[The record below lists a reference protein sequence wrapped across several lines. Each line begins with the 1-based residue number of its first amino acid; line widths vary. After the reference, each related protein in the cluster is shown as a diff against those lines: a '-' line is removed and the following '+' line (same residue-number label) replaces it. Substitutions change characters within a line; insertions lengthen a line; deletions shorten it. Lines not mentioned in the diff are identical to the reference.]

1 MSAAQPAGGQPMRRW
16 PTVFP
21 QLGVLKR
28 PVDRF
33 ARRLRGLG
41 CTTLMGM
48 CGIVGYVGH
57 RPACGV
63 VIDALRRME
72 YRGYDSSGIALLDGR
87 GGLTVCRRAGRLVN
101 LEEAV
106 AAMASA
112 SEGSL
117 TGTTGL
123 GHTRWAT
130 HGRPTDRNAH
140 PHRDA
145 SGKIAVVHNGIIEN
159 YPHLRRELESAG
171 VEFAS
176 DTDTEAA
183 VHLVAREYRHG
194 VAAGDFPASVLAV
207 LRRLEG
213 HFTLVFANADEPGMI
228 VAARRSTPLVLGI
241 GDGEMFV
248 GSDVAAFI
256 PHTRD
261 AVELGQDQAVVLTAD
276 GYRITDFDGNED
288 SANARRFHI
297 DWDLAAAEKGG
308 YEYFMLKEIAEQ
320 PAAVADT
327 LIGHFVDGRVVLDE
341 QRLSDQELREVDK
354 VFVVACGTAYHSGL
368 LAKYAI
374 EHWTRLPVEVEVASE
389 FRYRDP
395 VLDRST
401 LVVAI
406 SQSGETADTL
416 EAVRHAKEQKAKVLA
431 VCNTN
436 GSQIP
441 RECDAVLYTRAG
453 PEIGVAST
461 KTFLAQIA
469 ANYLVGLALAQARG
483 TKYPDEVEREY
494 RELEAMP
501 ELIDRVIAGM
511 EPVAALAHRFAQSS
525 AVLFLGRHVGYP
537 VALEGALKLKELAYM
552 HAEGF
557 AAGELKHG
565 PIALIEDGLPVFV
578 IMPSPK
584 GSAVLHA
591 KLLSNIREIQA
602 RGAITIVIAE
612 EGDETVRPHADH
624 LIEIPSVSTLL
635 QPLLSTIP
643 LQVFAASVAQARGY
657 DVDKPRNLAK
667 SVTVE

>member
-1 MSAAQPAGGQPMRRW
+1 
-16 PTVFP
+16 
-21 QLGVLKR
+21 
-28 PVDRF
+28 
-33 ARRLRGLG
+33 
-41 CTTLMGM
+41 M
-48 CGIVGYVGH
+48 CGIVGYVGQ
-57 RPACGV
+57 RPARDIV
-63 VIDALRRME
+63 VDALRRME
-72 YRGYDSSGIALLDGR
+72 YRGYDSSGVALLDGH
-87 GGLTVCRRAGRLVN
+87 GGMAVRRRAGRLSN
-101 LEEAV
+101 LE
-106 AAMASA
+106 AALAESDA
-112 SEGSL
+112 EGL
-117 TGTTGL
+117 VGNTGV

-145 SGKIAVVHNGIIEN
+145 AGKIAVVHNGIIEN
-159 YPHLRRELESAG
+159 FAALRSELEAEG

-176 DTDTEAA
+176 DTDTEVA
-183 VHLVAREYRHG
+183 VHLVSRQYHHG
-194 VAAGDFPASVLAV
+194 PHAGDFVASVMAV
-207 LRRLEG
+207 LPRLEG
-213 HFTLVFANADEPGMI
+213 HFTLVFASADDAGTI
-228 VAARRSTPLVLGI
+228 VAARRSTPLVVGV
-241 GDGEMFV
+241 GDGEMFL

-256 PHTRD
+256 EHTRE
-261 AVELGQDQAVVLTAD
+261 AVELGQDQAVVITAD
-276 GYRITDFDGNED
+276 GYRVTDFHGED
-288 SANARRFHI
+288 APARPFHI
-297 DWDLAAAEKGG
+297 DWDLSAAEKGG

-327 LIGHFVDGRVVLDE
+327 LLGHFVDGRIVLDE

-354 VFVVACGTAYHSGL
+354 VFIVACGTAYHSGM

-374 EHWTRLPVEVEVASE
+374 EHWTRLPVEVELASE

-401 LVVAI
+401 LVIAI

-483 TKYPDEVEREY
+483 TKYPDEVAREFS
-494 RELEAMP
+494 ELESMP
-501 ELIDRVIAGM
+501 DLIARVLTCMA
-511 EPVAALAHRFAQSS
+511 PVTELAHRFASS
-525 AVLFLGRHVGYP
+525 STVLFLGRHVGYP

-565 PIALIEDGLPVFV
+565 PIALIEDGLPVIV
-578 IMPSPK
+578 VMPSPK
-584 GSAVLHA
+584 NAAMLHS

-602 RGAITIVIAE
+602 RGAVTIVIAE
-612 EGDETVRPHADH
+612 EGDDTVRPYADH
-624 LIEIPSVSTLL
+624 LIEMPAVSTLF

-643 LQVFAASVAQARGY
+643 LQVFAAGVAQARGY

>member
-1 MSAAQPAGGQPMRRW
+1 VR
-16 PTVFP
+16 
-21 QLGVLKR
+21 
-28 PVDRF
+28 
-33 ARRLRGLG
+33 
-41 CTTLMGM
+41 
-48 CGIVGYVGH
+48 
-57 RPACGV
+57 
-63 VIDALRRME
+63 
-72 YRGYDSSGIALLDGR
+72 
-87 GGLTVCRRAGRLVN
+87 RRAGRLAN
-101 LEEAV
+101 LEAALDEAH
-106 AAMASA
+106 ASLV
-112 SEGSL
+112 GS
-117 TGTTGL
+117 TGL

-145 SGKIAVVHNGIIEN
+145 TGQIAVVHNGIIEN
-159 YPHLRRELESAG
+159 FTALRAEVEADG

-176 DTDTEAA
+176 DTDTEVA
-183 VHLVAREYRHG
+183 VHLVSRQYHHG
-194 VAAGDFPASVLAV
+194 DTAGDFTASVLAV

-213 HFTLVFANADEPGMI
+213 HFTLVFANADEPGTI
-228 VAARRSTPLVLGI
+228 IAARRSTPLVVGV
-241 GDGEMFV
+241 GDGEMFI

-256 PHTRD
+256 EHTRD
-261 AVELGQDQAVVLTAD
+261 AVELGQDQAVVITAG
-276 GYRITDFDGNED
+276 GYRITDFDGND
-288 SANARRFHI
+288 MTASARTFHI
-297 DWDLAAAEKGG
+297 DWDVSAAEKGG

-320 PAAVADT
+320 PAAVSDT
-327 LIGHFVDGRVVLDE
+327 LLGRFVDGRIVLDE

-374 EHWTRLPVEVEVASE
+374 EHWTRLPVEVELASE

-395 VLDRST
+395 VLDQHT

-416 EAVRHAKEQKAKVLA
+416 EAVRHAKTQKAKVLA
-431 VCNTN
+431 ICNTN

-461 KTFLAQIA
+461 KTFLAQVT

-483 TKYPDEVEREY
+483 TKYPDEVERVY
-494 RELEAMP
+494 RDLEAMP
-501 ELIDRVIAGM
+501 DLVARVLDTV
-511 EPVAALAHRFAQSS
+511 EPVFALAHRFAKSQT
-525 AVLFLGRHVGYP
+525 VLFLGRHVGYP

-565 PIALIEDGLPVFV
+565 PIALIEDDLPVIV
-578 IMPSPK
+578 VMPSPK
-584 GSAVLHA
+584 NSPTLHA

-602 RGAITIVIAE
+602 RGAVTIVIAE
-612 EGDETVRPHADH
+612 EGDDTVRPYADH
-624 LIEIPSVSTLL
+624 LFEIPAVPTLF

-643 LQVFAASVAQARGY
+643 LQVFAAGVAQARGY

>member
-1 MSAAQPAGGQPMRRW
+1 
-16 PTVFP
+16 
-21 QLGVLKR
+21 
-28 PVDRF
+28 
-33 ARRLRGLG
+33 
-41 CTTLMGM
+41 
-48 CGIVGYVGH
+48 
-57 RPACGV
+57 
-63 VIDALRRME
+63 ME
-72 YRGYDSSGIALLDGR
+72 YRGYDSAGIALVDGV
-87 GGLTVCRRAGRLVN
+87 GKLTVRRRAGRLSN
-101 LEEAV
+101 LESALADTES
-106 AAMASA
+106 AALA
-112 SEGSL
+112 G
-117 TGTTGL
+117 GTGL

-145 SGKIAVVHNGIIEN
+145 AGKIAVVHNGIIEN
-159 YPHLRRELESAG
+159 FAILRRELEAAG

-176 DTDTEAA
+176 DTDTEVA
-183 VHLVAREYRHG
+183 VHLVAQEYQHG
-194 VAAGDFPASVLAV
+194 ETAGDFAASVLAV
-207 LRRLEG
+207 LRCLEG
-213 HFTLVFANADEPGMI
+213 HFTLVFANADEPGTI
-228 VAARRSTPLVLGI
+228 VAARRSTPLVVGI

-256 PHTRD
+256 GHTRD
-261 AVELGQDQAVVLTAD
+261 AVELGQDQAVVITAD
-276 GYRITDFDGNED
+276 AYRITDFDGND
-288 SANARRFHI
+288 DAGNAREFHI

-320 PAAVADT
+320 PTAVADT
-327 LIGHFVDGRVVLDE
+327 LLGHFVDGRIVLDE
-341 QRLSDQELREVDK
+341 QRLSDQELREIDK

-374 EHWTRLPVEVEVASE
+374 EHWTRLPVEVELASE

-431 VCNTN
+431 ICNTN

-501 ELIDRVIAGM
+501 DLVARVIA
-511 EPVAALAHRFAQSS
+511 EIKPVAALAYRFAQASTI
-525 AVLFLGRHVGYP
+525 LFLGRHVGYP

-565 PIALIEDGLPVFV
+565 PIALIEDDLPVIV
-578 IMPSPK
+578 VMPSPK
-584 GSAVLHA
+584 SSAMLHA
-591 KLLSNIREIQA
+591 KLLSNIREIQT

-612 EGDETVRPHADH
+612 EGDDTVRPYADH
-624 LIEIPSVSTLL
+624 LIEIPSVSTLF

>member
-1 MSAAQPAGGQPMRRW
+1 
-16 PTVFP
+16 
-21 QLGVLKR
+21 
-28 PVDRF
+28 
-33 ARRLRGLG
+33 
-41 CTTLMGM
+41 M

-57 RPACGV
+57 RPALPIV
-63 VIDALRRME
+63 VEALRRME
-72 YRGYDSSGIALLDGR
+72 YRGYDSAGVAVLDGA
-87 GGLTVCRRAGRLVN
+87 GGMAVERKAGKLSN
-101 LEEAV
+101 LDAELDDLGRDTFV
-106 AAMASA
+106 
-112 SEGSL
+112 
-117 TGTTGL
+117 GTAGM

-140 PHRDA
+140 PHRNADA
-145 SGKIAVVHNGIIEN
+145 TVAVVHNGIIEN
-159 YPHLRRELESAG
+159 FAPLRAELEAGG

-176 DTDTEAA
+176 DTDTEVA
-183 VHLVAREYRHG
+183 VHLVARAYAEG
-194 VAAGDFPASVLAV
+194 PTAGDFVESALAV

-213 HFTLVFANADEPGMI
+213 AFTLVFTHVDHPDTI
-228 VAARRSTPLVLGI
+228 VAARRSTPLVVGV
-241 GDGEMFV
+241 GQDEMFV

-256 PHTRD
+256 EHTRD
-261 AVELGQDQAVVLTAD
+261 AVELGQDQVVVITAD
-276 GYRITDFDGNED
+276 GYSIMHFDGTE
-288 SANARRFHI
+288 AQGRPFRI

-308 YEYFMLKEIAEQ
+308 HDYFMLKEIQEQ

-327 LIGHFVDGRVVLDE
+327 LLGHFDKGRITLDE
-341 QRLSDQELREVDK
+341 QRLSDQELRDVDK
-354 VFVVACGTAYHSGL
+354 VFVVACGSAYHSGL
-368 LAKYAI
+368 VAKYAI
-374 EHWTRLPVEVEVASE
+374 EHWTRLPVEVELASE

-416 EAVRHAKEQKAKVLA
+416 EAVRHAKEQKARVLA

-441 RECDAVLYTRAG
+441 READAVLYTRAG

-461 KTFLAQIA
+461 KAFLAQVT

-483 TKYPDEVEREY
+483 TKYPDEVAREY
-494 RELEAMP
+494 RDLEAMP
-501 ELIDRVIAGM
+501 DLVAAVLETV
-511 EPVAALAHRFAQSS
+511 EPVRALARELATSPT
-525 AVLFLGRHVGYP
+525 VLFLGRHVGYP

-565 PIALIEDGLPVFV
+565 PIALIEDGLPVIV
-578 IMPSPK
+578 VMPSPK
-584 GSAVLHA
+584 GRAVLHS

-602 RGAITIVIAE
+602 RGARTVVIAE
-612 EGDETVRPHADH
+612 EGDETVRPYADH
-624 LIEIPSVSTLL
+624 LIEIPAAPTLL

-643 LQVFAASVAQARGY
+643 LQVFAAEVAQARGY

>member
-1 MSAAQPAGGQPMRRW
+1 
-16 PTVFP
+16 
-21 QLGVLKR
+21 
-28 PVDRF
+28 
-33 ARRLRGLG
+33 
-41 CTTLMGM
+41 M

-57 RPACGV
+57 RQALTV
-63 VIDALRRME
+63 VVEALRRME
-72 YRGYDSSGIALLDGR
+72 YRGYDSAGIAVLDGQ
-87 GGLTVCRRAGRLVN
+87 GGMAVERKAGRLAN
-101 LEEAV
+101 LEAELDEVGA
-106 AAMASA
+106 
-112 SEGSL
+112 EHFTGS
-117 TGTTGL
+117 TGI

-145 SGKIAVVHNGIIEN
+145 GNTVAVVHNGIIEN
-159 YPHLRRELESAG
+159 FAPLRAELEHDG
-171 VEFAS
+171 IDFAS
-176 DTDTEAA
+176 DTDTEVA
-183 VHLVAREYRHG
+183 VHLVARAYASGET
-194 VAAGDFPASVLAV
+194 AGDFVASALSV

-213 HFTLVFANADEPGMI
+213 AFTLVFTHSDHPDTI
-228 VAARRSTPLVLGI
+228 VAARRSTPLVI
-241 GDGEMFV
+241 GVGEGETFL

-256 PHTRD
+256 EHTRD
-261 AVELGQDQAVVLTAD
+261 AVELGQDQVVVITAD
-276 GYRITDFDGNED
+276 GYSILNFDGSE
-288 SANARRFHI
+288 AQGRPFRI

-308 YEYFMLKEIAEQ
+308 HDYFMLKEIEEQ

-327 LIGHFVDGRVVLDE
+327 LLGHFADGKIVLDE
-341 QRLSDQELREVDK
+341 QRLSDQELRDVDK
-354 VFVVACGTAYHSGL
+354 VFVVACGSAYHSGL

-374 EHWTRLPVEVEVASE
+374 EHWTRLPVEVELASE

-416 EAVRHAKEQKAKVLA
+416 EAVRHAKDQKARVLA

-436 GSQIP
+436 GAQIP
-441 RECDAVLYTRAG
+441 READAVLYTRAG

-461 KTFLAQIA
+461 KAFLAQVT

-483 TKYPDEVEREY
+483 TKYPDEVAREY
-494 RELEAMP
+494 ADLEAMP
-501 ELIDRVIAGM
+501 DLVSRVLETV
-511 EPVAALAHRFAQSS
+511 EPVRALARELASS
-525 AVLFLGRHVGYP
+525 STVLFLGRHVGYP

-565 PIALIEDGLPVFV
+565 PIALIEDGLPVIV
-578 IMPSPK
+578 VMPSPK
-584 GSAVLHA
+584 GRAVLHS

-602 RGAITIVIAE
+602 RGARTVVIAE
-612 EGDETVRPHADH
+612 EGDEAVRPFADH
-624 LIEIPSVSTLL
+624 LIEIPSAPTLL
-635 QPLLSTIP
+635 QPLLSTVP
-643 LQVFAASVAQARGY
+643 LQVFAAEVAQTRGY

>member
-1 MSAAQPAGGQPMRRW
+1 
-16 PTVFP
+16 
-21 QLGVLKR
+21 
-28 PVDRF
+28 
-33 ARRLRGLG
+33 
-41 CTTLMGM
+41 M
-48 CGIVGYVGH
+48 CGIVGYVGQA
-57 RPACGV
+57 PACRV
-63 VIDALRRME
+63 VVDALRRME
-72 YRGYDSSGIALLDGR
+72 YRGYDSSGIALVDGD
-87 GGLTVCRRAGRLVN
+87 GKLTVRRRAGRLDN
-101 LEEAV
+101 LEQAIAEAPP
-106 AAMASA
+106 
-112 SEGSL
+112 GSL
-117 TGTTGL
+117 DGTTGL

-145 SGKIAVVHNGIIEN
+145 AGKIAVVHNGIIEN
-159 YPHLRRELESAG
+159 YVILRHELEQAG

-176 DTDTEAA
+176 DTDTEVT
-183 VHLVAREYRHG
+183 VHLVAQAYRHG
-194 VAAGDFPASVLAV
+194 ETAGDFPASVLSV

-213 HFTLVFANADEPGMI
+213 HFTLVFANADAPGTI
-228 VAARRSTPLVLGI
+228 VAARRSTPLVVGI

-256 PHTRD
+256 PHTRE

-276 GYRITDFDGNED
+276 SYRITDFDGNPD
-288 SANARRFHI
+288 DANARVFHI

-320 PAAVADT
+320 PTAVADT
-327 LIGHFVDGRVVLDE
+327 LLGHFVDGRIVLDE

-374 EHWTRLPVEVEVASE
+374 EHWTRLPVEVELASE

-416 EAVRHAKEQKAKVLA
+416 EAVRHAKAQKAKVLA
-431 VCNTN
+431 ICNTN

-461 KTFLAQIA
+461 KTFLAQIT

-501 ELIDRVIAGM
+501 EVVARVLANI
-511 EPVAALAHRFAQSS
+511 EPVRALAYRFAQSS
-525 AVLFLGRHVGYP
+525 TVLFLGRHVGYP

-565 PIALIEDGLPVFV
+565 PIALIEDGLPVIV
-578 IMPSPK
+578 VMPSPK
-584 GSAVLHA
+584 GSATLHA
-591 KLLSNIREIQA
+591 KLLSNIREIQT
-602 RGAITIVIAE
+602 RGAVTIVIAE
-612 EGDETVRPHADH
+612 EGDDTVRPYADH

>member
-1 MSAAQPAGGQPMRRW
+1 
-16 PTVFP
+16 
-21 QLGVLKR
+21 
-28 PVDRF
+28 
-33 ARRLRGLG
+33 
-41 CTTLMGM
+41 M

-57 RPACGV
+57 RPARGIV
-63 VIDALRRME
+63 VDALRRME
-72 YRGYDSSGIALLDGR
+72 YRGYDSAGIALIDGN
-87 GGLTVCRRAGRLVN
+87 GGLTVRRRAGRLAN
-101 LEEAV
+101 LE
-106 AAMASA
+106 AALAETDSNDGDVLG
-112 SEGSL
+112 GS
-117 TGTTGL
+117 TGL

-145 SGKIAVVHNGIIEN
+145 AGKIAVVHNGIIEN
-159 YPHLRRELESAG
+159 FAPLRAELEAAG

-176 DTDTEAA
+176 DTDTEVA
-183 VHLVAREYRHG
+183 VHLVARQYTQG
-194 VAAGDFPASVLAV
+194 DTAGDFPASVLAV
-207 LRRLEG
+207 LQRLEG
-213 HFTLVFANADEPGMI
+213 HFTLVFASADDPGTI

-256 PHTRD
+256 EHTRD

-276 GYRITDFDGNED
+276 GYRITDFAGNDHLEAGRD
-288 SANARRFHI
+288 FREFHI
-297 DWDLAAAEKGG
+297 DWDLNAAEKGG
-308 YEYFMLKEIAEQ
+308 YDYFMLKEIAEQ
-320 PAAVADT
+320 PSAVADT
-327 LIGHFVDGRVVLDE
+327 LLGHFDKNRIVLDE
-341 QRLSDQELREVDK
+341 QRLSDQELREIDK
-354 VFVVACGTAYHSGL
+354 VFIVACGTAYHSGL

-374 EHWTRLPVEVEVASE
+374 EHWTRLPVEVELASE

-401 LVVAI
+401 LVIAI

-416 EAVRHAKEQKAKVLA
+416 EAVRHAKTQKAKVLA
-431 VCNTN
+431 ICNTN

-441 RECDAVLYTRAG
+441 READAVLYTRAG
-453 PEIGVAST
+453 PEIGVAAT

-483 TKYPDEVEREY
+483 TKYPDEVAREY

-501 ELIDRVIAGM
+501 DLIKRVLAGM
-511 EPVAALAHRFAQSS
+511 DSVAALAERFAPSS
-525 AVLFLGRHVGYP
+525 TVLFLGRHVGYP

-565 PIALIEDGLPVFV
+565 PIALIDENLPVIV
-578 IMPSPK
+578 VMPSPK
-584 GSAVLHA
+584 NAAMLHA

-602 RGAITIVIAE
+602 RGAVTVVIAE
-612 EGDETVRPHADH
+612 EDDDTVRPYADH
-624 LIEIPSVSTLL
+624 LIEIPSVSTLF

-643 LQVFAASVAQARGY
+643 LQVFAAGVARARGY